1 MPKQSQ
7 GPRLVKRKGRPN
19 WFIRYIDDKARQ
31 QKDISTGFTN
41 REEAEEK
48 LEEFLRDRRTKRI
61 GLAVMH
67 NQFTVAQA
75 LDDYA
80 HFKMG
85 SKSAERLSYSIEHLL
100 GFWRDQT
107 IDHVNIE
114 TVELYRQKGISSNRA
129 QSTIRRELIDLRS
142 AINHAANM
150 NRVVPIKFPK
160 LPKDAEPRTRWLNE
174 GEFAKLLWAAGRNYR
189 AKFTL
194 RIFLIIAFYTGAR
207 KSAIMELEW
216 NQIDF
221 ANNTMNFNKQGVEQS
236 NKQRAFIPM
245 PPEVRRFLLRRYER
259 YGHLAQFVFHQKKK
273 PNIRVK
279 HIDKGFRAAVKLA
292 GFTDVTPHTLRH
304 TRISLLLQSG
314 ERQINV
320 SNYVKV
326 SQPTIDKVYGHH
338 SNTDLQDMARR
349 LGRTQKVHTTK

>member
-1 MPKQSQ
+1 
-7 GPRLVKRKGRPN
+7 
-19 WFIRYIDDKARQ
+19 
-31 QKDISTGFTN
+31 
-41 REEAEEK
+41 
-48 LEEFLRDRRTKRI
+48 
-61 GLAVMH
+61 
-67 NQFTVAQA
+67 
-75 LDDYA
+75 
-80 HFKMG
+80 MG
-85 SKSAERLSYSIEHLL
+85 VR
-100 GFWRDQT
+100 
-107 IDHVNIE
+107 
-114 TVELYRQKGISSNRA
+114 SNRA

-160 LPKDAEPRTRWLNE
+160 LPKDSEPRTRWLTE
-174 GEFAKLLWAAGRNYR
+174 SDFAKLLWAGGRNHR

-216 NQIDF
+216 DQIDF
-221 ANNTMNFNKQGVEQS
+221 SNNTMNFNKQGVELS

-292 GFTDVTPHTLRH
+292 GIYGCYTSYASPYADQFTAAKR
-304 TRISLLLQSG
+304 G
-314 ERQINV
+314 EADQ
-320 SNYVKV
+320 
-326 SQPTIDKVYGHH
+326 
-338 SNTDLQDMARR
+338 R
-349 LGRTQKVHTTK
+349 L